1 MSKLLLQPLLAFL
14 LGAFAVLG
22 FAPFYIFPA
31 TIIALIGIVYLFAKA
46 PSAKASF
53 MLGFQFGLGLY
64 TVGIYWIYISLH
76 DFGGMPWW
84 FAGFC
89 TFCLCAF
96 MALFPALVGY
106 FSKRIG
112 YLSMSTAVLWGLSD
126 WVRSW
131 IFTGFPWLTIGYS
144 QVPHSPLAGYMPI
157 IGVYGVST
165 ITVTV
170 SACIGIWLANKHQ
183 SISTTWRRNVI
194 TTITLFIAI
203 GSILKVVPWSTP
215 ISEPF
220 SASLIQGNIPQA
232 IKWSPD
238 AAQSTID
245 QYVAMTTSSK
255 ADLIVLPET
264 ALPVIASQLDP
275 SISEV
280 LSVHAKQHNSNIIVG
295 MVDYKV
301 DYNRNTQDYFN
312 SAFSLGSAPTQTYSK
327 NHLVPFGEFIPLKQI
342 LGWIYRD
349 WLNMPLS
356 DLSRGGTH
364 QKPMLLNNQKVAVNI
379 CYEDVFGEE
388 IISQLPEA
396 TVLVNI
402 SNDAWYGQS
411 YAADQHMQFS
421 QARALETGRM
431 VLRATNTG
439 ATAMIDQHGYVLA
452 HAPHDT
458 TTTLNVTAQGYKGTT
473 PYVLW
478 GNGLFIILSFSLLVW
493 LLIKQ
498 HH

>member
-22 FAPFYIFPA
+22 FAPFYFFPA

-46 PSAKASF
+46 PSAKATF

-106 FSKRIG
+106 LSKRIG
-112 YLSMSTAVLWGLSD
+112 YLSISTAILWGLSD
-126 WVRSW
+126 WIRSW

-165 ITVTV
+165 ISVGIA
-170 SACIGIWLANKHQ
+170 ACIGIWLANKHQ
-183 SISTTWRRNVI
+183 PTNTTWRRNVI
-194 TTITLFIAI
+194 TAITLFIAI
-203 GSILKVVPWSTP
+203 GSILKVVPWTSP
-215 ISEPF
+215 IGEPF

-245 QYVAMTTSSK
+245 QYVAMTTSSQ

-275 SISEV
+275 AIKEE
-280 LSVHAKQHNSNIIVG
+280 LSTHAKQHNSNVIVG
-295 MVDYKV
+295 MV
-301 DYNRNTQDYFN
+301 DYNRNTQEYFN
-312 SAFSLGSAPTQTYSK
+312 SAFSFGSATTQTYSK
-327 NHLVPFGEFIPLKQI
+327 NHLVPFGEFIPLKQM

-356 DLSRGGTH
+356 DLSRGGA
-364 QKPMLLNNQKVAVNI
+364 QQQPMLLNNQKVAVNI

-421 QARALETGRM
+421 QGRALETGRM
-431 VLRATNTG
+431 VLRSTNTG

-478 GNGLFIILSFSLLVW
+478 GNWLFIILSFVLIVG

-498 HH
+498 RH